1 MLGRL
6 CAAASFAVFYVQIG
20 ELLPTVVRAQAMG
33 ASSVVA
39 GIGLLTVPYIVA
51 LVSRVPEYFFSLIS
65 PICRGDPEAKEG
77 RAYFLRNGFVGLVQ
91 VFLQISSLSLRINE
105 SDSSISGYSQRP
117 NGQPPKKGFIRR
129 ENLRTS
135 YVVQKPVLN
144 PYKGVNTAAVFLVPF
159 HANNILLSNL

>member
-51 LVSRVPEYFFSLIS
+51 LVSRVPEYTSSHLFLPFAVETLKL
-65 PICRGDPEAKEG
+65 KEG
-77 RAYFLRNGFVGLVQ
+77 RAYFLRN
-91 VFLQISSLSLRINE
+91 
-105 SDSSISGYSQRP
+105 
-117 NGQPPKKGFIRR
+117 
-129 ENLRTS
+129 
-135 YVVQKPVLN
+135 
-144 PYKGVNTAAVFLVPF
+144 
-159 HANNILLSNL
+159 